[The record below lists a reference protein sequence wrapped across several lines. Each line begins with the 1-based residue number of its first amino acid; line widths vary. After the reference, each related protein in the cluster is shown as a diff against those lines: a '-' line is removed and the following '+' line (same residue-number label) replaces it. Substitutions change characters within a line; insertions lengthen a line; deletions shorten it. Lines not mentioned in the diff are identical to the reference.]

1 VSQGLGL
8 VLLPEVLPGVL
19 LQLEL
24 RIDYSVGVL
33 GLTDAKGVVVRIVSN
48 ILFLRCGVQY
58 ALQER

>member
-1 VSQGLGL
+1 
-8 VLLPEVLPGVL
+8 VLLLEVLPGVL
-19 LQLEL
+19 LRLEP